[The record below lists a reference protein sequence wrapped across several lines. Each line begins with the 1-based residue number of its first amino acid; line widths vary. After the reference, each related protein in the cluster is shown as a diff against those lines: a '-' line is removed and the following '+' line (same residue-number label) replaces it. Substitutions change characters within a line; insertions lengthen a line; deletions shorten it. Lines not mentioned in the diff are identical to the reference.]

1 MIGVFELQTN
11 VACALIRKRD
21 LPEIVKNLLLYLTE
35 ENKNILVGLL
45 ICDLFAEKQN
55 VNARLEF
62 TQGLP
67 HKDYLIPFV

>member
-35 ENKNILVGLL
+35 ENIHGSGNNSVIRDSKVRGGVRRVQ
-45 ICDLFAEKQN
+45 EGQN
-55 VNARLEF
+55 LRL
-62 TQGLP
+62 
-67 HKDYLIPFV
+67 